1 MGKASI
7 KKPAKLAEKLLSI
20 RNSLNLSQNE
30 LIRKLGFEDE
40 LTQSQISAFE
50 REARIPALT
59 VLLAYA
65 RLAGIST
72 DYLIDDDLNLPLKL
86 PVKPKNRK

>member
-7 KKPAKLAEKLLSI
+7 KKPAKLAEKLSLI
-20 RNSLNLSQNE
+20 RSSLNYSQNE
-30 LIRKLGFEDE
+30 VILKLGFEND

-50 REARIPALT
+50 RGARIPSLP

-65 RLAGIST
+65 RLAEIST
-72 DYLIDDDLNLPLKL
+72 DVLIDDELNLPDKLLK
-86 PVKPKNRK
+86 